1 MPGIPEIP
9 GHMGTLAAQIGCG
22 RANCEDRALG
32 RMTRPSALRGADGRI
47 GRSVEY
53 NRVPAGCACGIYA
66 RAVVYEDAGHLLPVS
81 PPGDNGFRFMKKES
95 VLAQKPPYKTDQ
107 RIR

>member
-1 MPGIPEIP
+1 MYNVSFVAKCMPGIPEIP

-22 RANCEDRALG
+22 RANCGDRALG

-66 RAVVYEDAGHLLPVS
+66 RPAGGRLRGCRSLVA
-81 PPGDNGFRFMKKES
+81 GFPAGR
-95 VLAQKPPYKTDQ
+95 
-107 RIR
+107 